1 MFDNWYNMFYY
12 AKKEDFYRMRVVD
25 IHTHGIG
32 GFDTSTASRKQI
44 IRMAEVHF
52 QHGVTEIL
60 PTIYS
65 DETAVMR
72 LHIETVK
79 RAMEI
84 QAQSEN
90 KITTQAKIIGI
101 NLEGPFLNPTKC
113 GALNRQSF
121 TTPDVK
127 VFDRLVEGFEDIVK
141 IITIAPELDGAIE
154 LIKHVVKRG
163 IIVSMGHS
171 EATYSQA
178 EAGFY
183 AGATGVTHLF
193 NAMPVFHHRE
203 PGLTGFALTNKDIY
217 IEVIGDSYHLH
228 PKTIELIFN
237 LKPPEKIILISD
249 SVKEAKTT
257 LATGRIV
264 DSKGTLMGGSMTLM
278 EAAKRLISLGFDE
291 QLVMRTVT
299 DNPQRYLSVLTSK
312 MV

>member
-12 AKKEDFYRMRVVD
+12 AKKEDFCRMRVLD

-44 IRMAEVHF
+44 IRMSEVHF

-65 DETAVMR
+65 DEVEVMR

-84 QAQSEN
+84 QEKAESED
-90 KITTQAKIIGI
+90 KVTAQAKIVGV
-101 NLEGPFLNPTKC
+101 NLEGPFLNPVKC
-113 GALNRQSF
+113 GALNKQSF
-121 TTPDVK
+121 IYPDVNI
-127 VFDRLVEGFEDIVK
+127 FDRLVEGFEDIVK

-163 IIVSMGHS
+163 VIVSMGHS
-171 EATYSQA
+171 EASYSQA

-203 PGLTGFALTNKDIY
+203 PGLTGFALINKDIY
-217 IEVIGDSYHLH
+217 VELIGDQNHLH
-228 PKTIELIFN
+228 PKTIELIFKI
-237 LKPPEKIILISD
+237 KPPEKIILVSD

-257 LATGRIV
+257 LATGRIA
-264 DSKGTLMGGSMTLM
+264 DSKGVLMGGSMSLM

-291 QLVMRTVT
+291 QSVMRTIT
-299 DNPQRYLSVLTSK
+299 ENPLKYLAIP
-312 MV
+312 